1 MQGTNPKCRKLNL
14 KDDKGRSGYYVADA
28 DIADLDP
35 HSIWR
40 KKSCFGNRYSGC
52 ASGFQKYE

>member
-28 DIADLDP
+28 DIADLDLVYLEEE
-35 HSIWR
+35 ILFL
-40 KKSCFGNRYSGC
+40 K
-52 ASGFQKYE
+52 